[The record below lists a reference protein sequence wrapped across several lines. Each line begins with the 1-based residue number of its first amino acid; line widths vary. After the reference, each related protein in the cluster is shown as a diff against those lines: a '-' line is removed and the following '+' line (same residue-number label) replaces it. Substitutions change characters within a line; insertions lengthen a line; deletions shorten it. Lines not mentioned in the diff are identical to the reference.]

1 MRDESLDA
9 IEKKFNVKRTKILSY
24 FHYQP
29 TFYHLHVHFVHVDKV
44 NTVTR
49 ECVSLDQVI
58 TNIEMMSDYYQRATL
73 SYKLGTQMPLFKIL
87 VEKGILEPEP
97 IEEVKEE
104 AQVEAEETK
113 QASGKPQD
121 TEDAKEDKGGSIAAE
136 TPG

>member
-1 MRDESLDA
+1 
-9 IEKKFNVKRTKILSY
+9 
-24 FHYQP
+24 
-29 TFYHLHVHFVHVDKV
+29 
-44 NTVTR
+44 
-49 ECVSLDQVI
+49 
-58 TNIEMMSDYYQRATL
+58 
-73 SYKLGTQMPLFKIL
+73 MPLFKIL

-104 AQVEAEETK
+104 AKAEAEETK